1 MHIWISGGGSG
12 GHVYPGLTV
21 SAASGLEPVD
31 FTWLGRPGSLEE
43 RLVTTSGMR
52 FAPISAAPFVGR
64 GVAGRLMAL
73 ASLGRGLWQAW
84 RLAGRER
91 PLALLV
97 TGGYVS
103 VPVAL
108 AAWLRRVPV
117 TIYLPD
123 IRPGR
128 AVRFLAPFARRI
140 AVTSA
145 AAEQWLPPG
154 KLVATGYPTRPELR
168 AADRAAARSRWSLA
182 PGDRLLLV
190 FGGSQGSRR
199 INRAAAAA
207 APRLLEACRIIHVSG
222 PLDLLSAT
230 AERAA
235 LPEALRERYHVYGY
249 LDSPDMAMAMAA
261 ADLVVCRA
269 GAASLGELPALGLA
283 AILVPLPISGGHQL
297 PNARQLESVGAA
309 EILSDDECDGP
320 ALAAAVLRL
329 LATPDRLLAMG
340 QAARRLDRPDAAAAI
355 WAVMRESLPAGI
367 EGPQGGAS

>member
-1 MHIWISGGGSG
+1 M
-12 GHVYPGLTV
+12 

-297 PNARQLESVGAA
+297 PNARQLESVGAG